1 MAICLMFNIVI
12 CLTFSECADKVS
24 RQDTMERTC
33 QIDRMKSEVESLHL
47 ELNLG
52 EDVSGYC
59 TYV

>member
-1 MAICLMFNIVI
+1 MFNIVI